1 MNSDDERISYLTGDP
16 AGDLDA
22 DEQAELD
29 EFRALLADPSLWV
42 EPDSDLEDRI
52 VSAIAAEAKPPATA
66 PPPVT
71 AQPPANVISLDARR
85 RRIARIGG
93 VVAAV
98 AAAAIV
104 VVALTVL
111 RQDSEGG
118 TELALQPT
126 QLVPGASGKARVFA
140 ESSGLRIEL
149 NATGLP
155 RRDGGL
161 YYQAWLRDA
170 AGNLVP
176 IGTFHDGDHV
186 TLWAGV
192 ALADFPTLTI
202 TEEQADN
209 DQGSSGRRVLLGTV
223 EQK

>member
-1 MNSDDERISYLTGDP
+1 MNSDDERISYL
-16 AGDLDA
+16 AGESAGALDA

-29 EFRALLADPSLWV
+29 EFRALLADPSLWA
-42 EPDSDLEDRI
+42 EPDTDLEDRI
-52 VSAIAAEAKPPATA
+52 VAAIGAEA
-66 PPPVT
+66 
-71 AQPPANVISLDARR
+71 QPQAKVISLEERR
-85 RRIARIGG
+85 RRSGRIGG
-93 VVAAV
+93 IVAAV

-104 VVALTVL
+104 VVALAVV
-111 RQDSEGG
+111 RQDGDDG
-118 TELALQPT
+118 VVLALQPT
-126 QLVPGASGKARVFA
+126 QLVPAAQGTARVFA
-140 ESSGLRIEL
+140 EESGLRIEL

-192 ALADFPTLTI
+192 SLDEYPTLTI

-209 DQGSSGRRVLLGTV
+209 DQASSGRRVLLGTV
-223 EQK
+223 ETK

>member
-1 MNSDDERISYLTGDP
+1 VNSDDERISYLAGDP

-22 DEQAELD
+22 EARAELD

-42 EPDSDLEDRI
+42 EPDVDLEDRI
-52 VSAIAAEAKPPATA
+52 VSAIAAEAKPPAK
-66 PPPVT
+66 V
-71 AQPPANVISLDARR
+71 VSLDARR
-85 RRIARIGG
+85 RRIGRIGA

-98 AAAAIV
+98 AAAAVLVIGFTV
-104 VVALTVL
+104 VRQDDDEGVEVAL
-111 RQDSEGG
+111 
-118 TELALQPT
+118 APT
-126 QLVPGASGKARVFA
+126 QLVPGASGSARVFA
-140 ESSGLRIEL
+140 EQSGLRIEL

-161 YYQAWLRDA
+161 YYQAWLKDA

-209 DQGSSGRRVLLGTV
+209 DQASSGRRVLLGTV
-223 EQK
+223 ETK

>member
-1 MNSDDERISYLTGDP
+1 VNSDDERISYLAGDP

-22 DEQAELD
+22 EARAELD

-42 EPDSDLEDRI
+42 EPDADLEDRI
-52 VSAIAAEAKPPATA
+52 VSAIAAEAKPPAK
-66 PPPVT
+66 
-71 AQPPANVISLDARR
+71 VISLDARR
-85 RRIARIGG
+85 RRIVRIGA

-98 AAAAIV
+98 AAAAILV
-104 VVALTVL
+104 VGFTVVRQDDDEGVEVAL
-111 RQDSEGG
+111 
-118 TELALQPT
+118 APT
-126 QLVPGASGKARVFA
+126 QLVPGASGSARVFA
-140 ESSGLRIEL
+140 EQSGLRIEL

-176 IGTFHDGDHV
+176 IGTFHEGDHV

-209 DQGSSGRRVLLGTV
+209 DQASSGRRVLLGTV
-223 EQK
+223 ETK

>member
-1 MNSDDERISYLTGDP
+1 MNSDDDRISYLAGDP
-16 AGDLDA
+16 AGDLD
-22 DEQAELD
+22 DEARAELD

-42 EPDSDLEDRI
+42 EPDTDLEDRI
-52 VSAIAAEAKPPATA
+52 VSAIAAEAKPPAK
-66 PPPVT
+66 
-71 AQPPANVISLDARR
+71 VISLDARR
-85 RRIARIGG
+85 RRVGRIGG
-93 VVAAV
+93 ILAAV

-104 VVALTVL
+104 VVALTVV
-111 RQDSEGG
+111 RQDDDDGVM
-118 TELALQPT
+118 LALQPT
-126 QLVPGASGKARVFA
+126 QLLPGATGSARVFA
-140 ESSGLRIEL
+140 EESGLRIEL

-223 EQK
+223 ESK

>member
-1 MNSDDERISYLTGDP
+1 VNSDDERISYLAGDP

-22 DEQAELD
+22 EARAELD

-42 EPDSDLEDRI
+42 EPDVDLEDRI
-52 VSAIAAEAKPPATA
+52 VSAIAAEAKPPAK
-66 PPPVT
+66 
-71 AQPPANVISLDARR
+71 VISLDARR
-85 RRIARIGG
+85 RRIGRIGA

-98 AAAAIV
+98 AAAAVLVIGFTV
-104 VVALTVL
+104 V
-111 RQDSEGG
+111 RQDDDKGV
-118 TELALQPT
+118 ELALAPT
-126 QLVPGASGKARVFA
+126 QLLPGASGSARVFA
-140 ESSGLRIEL
+140 EQSGLRIEL

-161 YYQAWLRDA
+161 YYQAWLKDA

-209 DQGSSGRRVLLGTV
+209 DQASSGRRVLLGTV
-223 EQK
+223 ETK

>member
-1 MNSDDERISYLTGDP
+1 VNSDDERISYLAGDP
-16 AGDLDA
+16 EGDLDA
-22 DEQAELD
+22 EARAELD

-42 EPDSDLEDRI
+42 EPDTDLEDRI
-52 VSAIAAEAKPPATA
+52 VSAIAAEAKAPAK
-66 PPPVT
+66 
-71 AQPPANVISLDARR
+71 VISLDARR
-85 RRIARIGG
+85 RRVGRLGG
-93 VVAAV
+93 IVAAV

-104 VVALTVL
+104 VVALAVV
-111 RQDSEGG
+111 RQDGDDG
-118 TELALQPT
+118 VVLALQPT
-126 QLVPGASGKARVFA
+126 QLVPGASGSARVFS
-140 ESSGLRIEL
+140 EQSGLRIEL

-192 ALADFPTLTI
+192 SLAEFPTLTI
-202 TEEQADN
+202 TEEQVDN
-209 DQGSSGRRVLLGTV
+209 DQASSGRRVLLGTV
-223 EQK
+223 ETK

>member
-1 MNSDDERISYLTGDP
+1 VSSDDDRISYLAGDP

-22 DEQAELD
+22 DSRLELD
-29 EFRALLADPSLWV
+29 ELRALLADEALWA
-42 EPDSDLEDRI
+42 EPARDLEDRI
-52 VSAIAAEAKPPATA
+52 AAAISVEAGASSPPDRLPGKVVSL
-66 PPPVT
+66 
-71 AQPPANVISLDARR
+71 SDARR
-85 RRIARIGG
+85 RRRGVRLGA

-104 VVALTVL
+104 VIAVAVT
-111 RQDSEGG
+111 RQGG
-118 TELALQPT
+118 DDGVQLALAPT
-126 QLVPGASGKARVFA
+126 QLVPAATGSARVFA
-140 ESSGLRIEL
+140 EESGLRIEL

-192 ALADFPTLTI
+192 ALSDFPTLTI

-209 DQGSSGRRVLLGTV
+209 DQASSGRRVLVGTV
-223 EQK
+223 AAK

>member
-1 MNSDDERISYLTGDP
+1 MNSDDERISYLAGDP

-22 DEQAELD
+22 EARAELD

-42 EPDSDLEDRI
+42 EPDVDLEDRI
-52 VSAIAAEAKPPATA
+52 VSAIAAEAKPPAK
-66 PPPVT
+66 
-71 AQPPANVISLDARR
+71 VISLDTRR
-85 RRIARIGG
+85 RRIGRIG
-93 VVAAV
+93 AV
-98 AAAAIV
+98 AAAVTAVAAATIV
-104 VVALTVL
+104 VVALTVA
-111 RQDSEGG
+111 RESRDKGEF
-118 TELALQPT
+118 LALQPT
-126 QLVPGASGKARVFA
+126 ELVPAAAGRARVFA
-140 ESSGLRIEL
+140 EDSGLRIEL

-192 ALADFPTLTI
+192 SLADFPTLTI

-209 DQGSSGRRVLLGTV
+209 DQASSGRRVLLGPV
-223 EQK
+223 ETK

>member
-1 MNSDDERISYLTGDP
+1 VNSDDERISYLAGDP

-22 DEQAELD
+22 EARAELD
-29 EFRALLADPSLWV
+29 DFRALLADPSLWI
-42 EPDSDLEDRI
+42 EPDVDLEDRI
-52 VSAIAAEAKPPATA
+52 VSAIAAEAKPPA
-66 PPPVT
+66 
-71 AQPPANVISLDARR
+71 NVISLDARR
-85 RRIARIGG
+85 RRMGRIGA

-98 AAAAIV
+98 AAAAVLVIGFTV
-104 VVALTVL
+104 V
-111 RQDSEGG
+111 RQDDDKGV
-118 TELALQPT
+118 ELALAPT
-126 QLVPGASGKARVFA
+126 QLLPGASGSARVFA
-140 ESSGLRIEL
+140 EQSGLRIEL

-161 YYQAWLRDA
+161 YYQAWLKDA

-209 DQGSSGRRVLLGTV
+209 DQASSGRRVLLGTV
-223 EQK
+223 ETK

>member
-1 MNSDDERISYLTGDP
+1 VSSDDERISYLAGDP
-16 AGDLDA
+16 AEDLDA
-22 DEQAELD
+22 DSRLELD
-29 EFRALLADPSLWV
+29 ELRALLADEALWA
-42 EPDSDLEDRI
+42 EPAGDLEDRI
-52 VSAIAAEAKPPATA
+52 VAAISAEAGASSA
-66 PPPVT
+66 PVRPST
-71 AQPPANVISLDARR
+71 NVVSLTDARR
-85 RRIARIGG
+85 RRRG
-93 VVAAV
+93 VRFGAAVAAV

-104 VVALTVL
+104 VIAVAVT
-111 RQDSEGG
+111 RDSADDGVQ
-118 TELALQPT
+118 LALQPT
-126 QLVPGASGKARVFA
+126 QLVPAANGRARVFA
-140 ESSGLRIEL
+140 EESGLRIEL

-192 ALADFPTLTI
+192 SLAEFPTLTI

-209 DQGSSGRRVLLGTV
+209 DQASSGRRVLIGTV
-223 EQK
+223 ETK

>member
-1 MNSDDERISYLTGDP
+1 VNSDDERISYLAGDP
-16 AGDLDA
+16 ADDLDA
-22 DEQAELD
+22 EARAELD

-42 EPDSDLEDRI
+42 EPDADLEDRI
-52 VSAIAAEAKPPATA
+52 VSAIAAEAKPPAK
-66 PPPVT
+66 
-71 AQPPANVISLDARR
+71 VISLDARR
-85 RRIARIGG
+85 RRMGRIGG
-93 VVAAV
+93 IVAAV

-104 VVALTVL
+104 VVALTVV
-111 RQDSEGG
+111 RQDDDDGVM
-118 TELALQPT
+118 LALQPT
-126 QLVPGASGKARVFA
+126 QLVPGATGSARVFA
-140 ESSGLRIEL
+140 EESGLRIEL

-192 ALADFPTLTI
+192 SLADFPTLTI

-209 DQGSSGRRVLLGTV
+209 DQASSGRRVLLGTV
-223 EQK
+223 ETK

>member
-1 MNSDDERISYLTGDP
+1 VNSDDERISYLAGDP
-16 AGDLDA
+16 TGDLDA
-22 DEQAELD
+22 DERAELD

-42 EPDSDLEDRI
+42 EPDDDLENRI
-52 VSAIAAEAKPPATA
+52 VSAIAAEA
-66 PPPVT
+66 
-71 AQPPANVISLDARR
+71 QPPAKVISLDARR
-85 RRIARIGG
+85 RRVGRIGAI
-93 VVAAV
+93 VAAV
-98 AAAAIV
+98 AAAAILAVGFAV
-104 VVALTVL
+104 V
-111 RQDSEGG
+111 RQDDDDGVM
-118 TELALQPT
+118 LALQPT
-126 QLVPGASGKARVFA
+126 QLVPGASGSARVFA
-140 ESSGLRIEL
+140 EDSGLRIEL

-192 ALADFPTLTI
+192 SLADFPTLTI

-209 DQGSSGRRVLLGTV
+209 DQASSGRRVLLGTV
-223 EQK
+223 EAK

>member
-1 MNSDDERISYLTGDP
+1 MNSDDERISYLAGDP
-16 AGDLDA
+16 TDDLDA
-22 DEQAELD
+22 EARAELD

-42 EPDSDLEDRI
+42 EPDADLEDRI
-52 VSAIAAEAKPPATA
+52 VSAIAAEAKPPAK
-66 PPPVT
+66 
-71 AQPPANVISLDARR
+71 VISLHARR
-85 RRIARIGG
+85 RVGRIGG
-93 VVAAV
+93 IVAAV

-104 VVALTVL
+104 VVALTVV
-111 RQDSEGG
+111 RQDDVDGVM
-118 TELALQPT
+118 LALQPT
-126 QLVPGASGKARVFA
+126 QLVPGATGSARVFA
-140 ESSGLRIEL
+140 EESGLRIEL

-192 ALADFPTLTI
+192 SLADFPTLTI

-209 DQGSSGRRVLLGTV
+209 DQASSGRRVLLGTV
-223 EQK
+223 ETK

>member
-1 MNSDDERISYLTGDP
+1 MSSDDDRISYLAGDP

-22 DEQAELD
+22 DSRLELD
-29 EFRALLADPSLWV
+29 ELRALLADEALWA
-42 EPDSDLEDRI
+42 EPAADLEDRI
-52 VSAIAAEAKPPATA
+52 AAAITAEAGPSSMPVRPAG
-66 PPPVT
+66 
-71 AQPPANVISLDARR
+71 NVASISDARR
-85 RRIARIGG
+85 RRRGARVGAVI
-93 VVAAV
+93 AAV

-104 VVALTVL
+104 LIAIAVT
-111 RQDSEGG
+111 RQGDGG
-118 TELALQPT
+118 GVQLALAPT
-126 QLVPGASGKARVFA
+126 QLVPAATGTARVFT
-140 ESSGLRIEL
+140 EESGLRIEL

-192 ALADFPTLTI
+192 ALSDFPTLTI

-209 DQGSSGRRVLLGTV
+209 DQASSGRRVLVGTV
-223 EQK
+223 ATK

>member
-1 MNSDDERISYLTGDP
+1 MNNDDERISYLAGDP

-22 DEQAELD
+22 DERAELD

-42 EPDSDLEDRI
+42 EPDADLENRI
-52 VSAIAAEAKPPATA
+52 VSAIAAEA
-66 PPPVT
+66 
-71 AQPPANVISLDARR
+71 QPPAKVISLDARR
-85 RRIARIGG
+85 RRVGRIGAI
-93 VVAAV
+93 VAAV
-98 AAAAIV
+98 AAAAILAVGFAV
-104 VVALTVL
+104 V
-111 RQDSEGG
+111 RQDDDDGVM
-118 TELALQPT
+118 LALQPT
-126 QLVPGASGKARVFA
+126 QLVPGASGSARVFA
-140 ESSGLRIEL
+140 EESGLRIEL

-176 IGTFHDGDHV
+176 IGTFHNGDHV

-192 ALADFPTLTI
+192 SLTDFPTLTI

-209 DQGSSGRRVLLGTV
+209 DQASSGRRVLLGTA
-223 EQK
+223 EAK

>member
-1 MNSDDERISYLTGDP
+1 VNSDDERISYLAGDLE
-16 AGDLDA
+16 GDLDA
-22 DEQAELD
+22 EARAELD
-29 EFRALLADPSLWV
+29 DFRALLADPSLWV
-42 EPDSDLEDRI
+42 EPDTDLEDRI
-52 VSAIAAEAKPPATA
+52 VSAIAADAKPPAK
-66 PPPVT
+66 
-71 AQPPANVISLDARR
+71 VISLDARR
-85 RRIARIGG
+85 RRVGRIGG
-93 VVAAV
+93 LVAAV

-104 VVALTVL
+104 VVALTVV
-111 RQDSEGG
+111 RQDGDDG
-118 TELALQPT
+118 VLLALQPT
-126 QLVPGASGKARVFA
+126 QLVPGATGSARVFA
-140 ESSGLRIEL
+140 EESGLRIEL

-192 ALADFPTLTI
+192 SLADFPTLTI

-209 DQGSSGRRVLLGTV
+209 EQASSGRRVLLGTV
-223 EQK
+223 EAK

>member
-1 MNSDDERISYLTGDP
+1 VSSDDERISYLAGDP
-16 AGDLDA
+16 AEDLDA
-22 DEQAELD
+22 DSRLELD
-29 EFRALLADPSLWV
+29 ELRALLADEALWA
-42 EPDSDLEDRI
+42 EPAADLEDRI
-52 VSAIAAEAKPPATA
+52 VAAISAEAGAASSPARA
-66 PPPVT
+66 SD
-71 AQPPANVISLDARR
+71 NVVSLTDARR
-85 RRIARIGG
+85 RRRG
-93 VVAAV
+93 VRFGAAVAAV

-104 VVALTVL
+104 VIAVAVT
-111 RQDSEGG
+111 RDSGDDG
-118 TELALQPT
+118 VQLALQPT
-126 QLVPGASGKARVFA
+126 QLVPAANGRARVFT
-140 ESSGLRIEL
+140 EESGLRIEL

-192 ALADFPTLTI
+192 SLADFPTLTI

-209 DQGSSGRRVLLGTV
+209 DQASSGRRVLIGTV
-223 EQK
+223 ETK

>member
-1 MNSDDERISYLTGDP
+1 VSSDDERISYLAGDP

-22 DEQAELD
+22 DERAKLD

-42 EPDSDLEDRI
+42 EPGVDLEDRI
-52 VSAIAAEAKPPATA
+52 VSAIVAEAKAPAKVVDIA
-66 PPPVT
+66 
-71 AQPPANVISLDARR
+71 DARKR
-85 RRIARIGG
+85 RMTRIGG
-93 VVAAV
+93 IVAAV

-104 VVALTVL
+104 VVSFSVA
-111 RQDSEGG
+111 RQDGDDG
-118 TELALQPT
+118 VELALQPT
-126 QLVPGASGKARVFA
+126 ELVPSATGRARVFA
-140 ESSGLRIEL
+140 EQSGLRIEL

-161 YYQAWLRDA
+161 FYQAWLRNA
-170 AGNLVP
+170 AGVLIP

-192 ALADFPTLTI
+192 SLAEFPTLTI

-209 DQGSSGRRVLLGTV
+209 DQASSGRRVLVGNIVT
-223 EQK
+223 K